1 MQQEILVIKKKIRDL
16 LHMPETFEDP
26 EEASSDDSLGK
37 MAKELET
44 MMSDYF
50 RRTVHK
56 QDIQKN
62 IEVCTRVCGLWHYFT
77 FKLHLNG

>member
-1 MQQEILVIKKKIRDL
+1 
-16 LHMPETFEDP
+16 MPETPDDP
-26 EEASSDDSLGK
+26 DAATDDPLGK

-62 IEVCTRVCGLWHYFT
+62 IEVCYWESDNVTCLLSHFVLI
-77 FKLHLNG
+77 L

>member
-1 MQQEILVIKKKIRDL
+1 MQQEILLIKRKIRDL
-16 LHMPETFEDP
+16 LHMPETPDDP
-26 EEASSDDSLGK
+26 DAAADDPLGK

-62 IEVCTRVCGLWHYFT
+62 IEVCDWETDSVICLPLAFCL
-77 FKLHLNG
+77 FL

>member
-1 MQQEILVIKKKIRDL
+1 
-16 LHMPETFEDP
+16 MPETPDDP
-26 EEASSDDSLGK
+26 DAATDDSLGK

-62 IEVCTRVCGLWHYFT
+62 IEVCVTGRQTV
-77 FKLHLNG
+77 